1 MFYFRGMSQQ
11 AQHGSGDRAIPGPHA
26 WPIVG
31 NGLSVLRHGIFPVLE
46 RSWRTHGDTF
56 RITLGPKRMV
66 VIVHPDD
73 VEKVLISERDKF
85 FKGASYDFFRVLVG
99 DGMVTNEGEKW
110 RVRRR
115 VAQPSFNK
123 GTVAALAG
131 KMTAAT
137 ETMLASWAPKLQV
150 GTEFDIYE
158 ELLALTMWII
168 GDTLFSL
175 DLRGAIDRS
184 AEAFTVALDELSARG
199 NEMLR
204 VPMSWPTPGNRR
216 LKQAL
221 QTLDD
226 TVYGIVRGR
235 RASGERPDD
244 LLSALLAG
252 HDEHGRPLDD
262 KALRD
267 EVITFF
273 LAGHETTALALSWTW
288 FMLATHPDIQDKLV
302 AEVDEVLAGR
312 TPTADDLQRM
322 PYTRMVLQEALRLY
336 APTWSGARD
345 VVAPA
350 QLGGYEVAPG
360 DIVMYL
366 PYFTHRHHEF
376 WDAPEEVRP
385 ERFAPEA
392 VQGRHKGAYL
402 PFSAG
407 PRMCI
412 GNHFSLMEGA
422 LILAMICQRYR
433 FSLSPRAR
441 IEPQF
446 QITMRPKYGV
456 LLRVDARR

>member
-11 AQHGSGDRAIPGPHA
+11 AQRVSGGRAIPGPRP

-31 NGLSVLRHGIFPVLE
+31 NGLAVLRHGIFPVME
-46 RSWRTHGDTF
+46 QGWRTYGDTF
-56 RITLGPKRMV
+56 CVTLGPKRLV
-66 VIVHPDD
+66 VIIHPDD
-73 VEKVLISERDKF
+73 VEKVLISERDSF

-99 DGMVTNEGEKW
+99 DGMVTNEGEMW
-110 RVRRR
+110 RARRR

-123 GTVAALAG
+123 GTVTALAS

-137 ETMLASWAPKLQV
+137 ETMLTSWAPKLQV
-150 GTEFDIYE
+150 GAEFDIYE

-184 AEAFTVALDELSARG
+184 AEAFSVALDELSARG
-199 NEMLR
+199 NEMVR
-204 VPMSWPTPGNRR
+204 VPMSWPTPGNRK
-216 LKQAL
+216 LKRAL
-221 QTLDD
+221 RTLDD

-252 HDEHGRPLDD
+252 HDEHGQPLDD

-288 FMLATHPDIQDKLV
+288 FMLATHPDIQEKLA
-302 AEVDEVLAGR
+302 AEVDSVLAGR

-322 PYTRMVLQEALRLY
+322 PYTRMVLQEGLRLY

-345 VVAPA
+345 VVAPT

-360 DIVMYL
+360 DVVMYL
-366 PYFTHRHHEF
+366 PYFTHRHPGF
-376 WDAPEEVRP
+376 WDAPAEVRP